1 MIKAGRGGFD
11 TEKSLETLRKMRVN
25 MLFVIGG
32 DGTLSAAHQL
42 FEAAREANANVS
54 IVGVPKSIDNDVLF
68 FDRTF
73 GFDSAVACA
82 SGIIKNGWVEAT
94 SCAKGV
100 GIVKLMGRD
109 AGFVAAH
116 ASLASGLADMCLV
129 PEVSFRLEDLL
140 AHVETTLKRKGHMVI
155 VVAEGAGQELIAGS
169 NDEHDATGHKKCTL
183 RIRVWSDVGIPRLI
197 GASPQHLTTVCSS
210 ADRHA
215 PRFRTLVRVV
225 WSRRRYRHVP
235 ARHAELAPEI
245 DGRPLLLH
253 RPQLHHPLLPC
264 GAERPHL
271 LHAPR
276 H

>member
-1 MIKAGRGGFD
+1 VIKAGRGGFD
-11 TEKSLETLRKMRVN
+11 AEKSLETLRKMRVN

-116 ASLASGLADMCLV
+116 ASLASGLADMCLI

-183 RIRVWSDVGIPRLI
+183 RIRVWSDVD
-197 GASPQHLTTVCSS
+197 SS
-210 ADRHA
+210 APRRHLRSISRLCA
-215 PRFRTLVRVV
+215 QVLTDTRLAFELSCVCGVEQTPISARTCETR
-225 WSRRRYRHVP
+225 
-235 ARHAELAPEI
+235 
-245 DGRPLLLH
+245 
-253 RPQLHHPLLPC
+253 
-264 GAERPHL
+264 
-271 LHAPR
+271 
-276 H
+276 